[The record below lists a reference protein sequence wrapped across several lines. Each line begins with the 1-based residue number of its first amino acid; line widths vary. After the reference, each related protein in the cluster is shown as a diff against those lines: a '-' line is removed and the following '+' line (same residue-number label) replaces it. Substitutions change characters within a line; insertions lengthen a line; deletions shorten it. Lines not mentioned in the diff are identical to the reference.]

1 MQGNDLTPA
10 LLLIPCTYTFYKR
23 ANQRNLHAH
32 ETINKQEGR
41 ILMRWRTKTVYPFS
55 AIVGQETMKIA
66 LILNVINPK
75 IGGVLLRG
83 EKGTAKSLAVRAL
96 AYLLP
101 DVDVV
106 SDCPF
111 HCDPVNQ
118 KEMCDA
124 CNRKVETG
132 EMLLSA
138 KRSVA
143 VVDLPI
149 GATEDRLV
157 GTIDIEKAIKTGE
170 KHFEPGILAEANRN
184 ILYIDEV
191 NLLDDH
197 LVDVLLDAAAMGVNF
212 VEREGVS
219 FSHPAHFVLV
229 GTMNPEEGELRPQLL
244 DRFGLAVDI
253 KGIAY
258 KEARAEIVRRRVA
271 FEADPLS
278 FVADNHENQ
287 EHIRNKIVEAIKL
300 LPKVKLHDGMLNLIT
315 QICVDF
321 AVDGHR
327 ADITIYKT
335 ACTIAA
341 FRGRTEVTED
351 DVREAAE
358 LALPHRL
365 HRQPF
370 EEPQQEPQQIQDSIQ
385 KWREKQ
391 DEQTPPD
398 YESPPDDA
406 SEPPLEREEPER
418 EQVFETDS
426 PCKVKPLETPVLDQI
441 QRSGSGRRSKSRSNS
456 KTGRYVASVIPKG
469 KVEDLAF
476 DATLRAAAPFQ
487 NSRKK
492 ESANQNAL
500 LIEKSDLREK
510 IREKKLGNLI
520 MFVVDASGSMAAQ
533 ERMTATKGAILSLLL
548 DAYQRRDRV
557 GMVAFRKNKAELVLP
572 PTNSVELAQKCLS
585 NLPTGGRTPMA
596 HGLMLGMNTIREYMR
611 RDQETIPLL
620 TLVSDGRA
628 NVNLNGGDPVEEA
641 ISVAQAI
648 KAAGIRSLA
657 IDTER
662 DFITF
667 GLVNQICSEMG
678 GKYLRLEELSVE
690 PIVSAVRSNLPQSHG
705 VMTIAF
711 GGENA

>member
-1 MQGNDLTPA
+1 
-10 LLLIPCTYTFYKR
+10 
-23 ANQRNLHAH
+23 
-32 ETINKQEGR
+32 
-41 ILMRWRTKTVYPFS
+41 MRWRTKTVYPFC
-55 AIVGQETMKIA
+55 AIVGQETLKMA

-83 EKGTAKSLAVRAL
+83 EKGTGKSLAVRAL
-96 AYLLP
+96 AHLLP
-101 DVDVV
+101 EVDVV
-106 SDCPF
+106 ADCPF

-124 CNRKVETG
+124 CSTKVANG
-132 EMLLSA
+132 EKLPA
-138 KRSVA
+138 TKRSFS

-157 GTIDIEKAIKTGE
+157 GTIDIEKAIKTGK
-170 KHFEPGILAEANRN
+170 KHFEPGLLAEANRN

-197 LVDVLLDAAAMGVNF
+197 LVDVLLDAAAMGINF

-219 FSHPAHFVLV
+219 FSHPAQFVLV

-244 DRFGLAVDI
+244 DRFGLTVDV
-253 KGIAY
+253 KGIPY
-258 KEARAEIVRRRVA
+258 REARAEIVRRRVA
-271 FEADPLS
+271 FEIDPLS
-278 FVADNHENQ
+278 FVANYHEDQ
-287 EHIRNKIVEAIKL
+287 EQTRKKIIDATKL
-300 LPKVKLHDGMLNLIT
+300 LPKVKLSDDMLDLIT

-341 FRGRTEVTED
+341 FRGRAEVTED

-370 EEPQQEPQQIQDSIQ
+370 EEPRQEQQQIQDSIQ
-385 KWREKQ
+385 RWRQNKG
-391 DEQTPPD
+391 EQTHPPEND
-398 YESPPDDA
+398 SPPDD
-406 SEPPLEREEPER
+406 SFEPPVEREKPER
-418 EQVFETDS
+418 EQVFETDA
-426 PCKVKPLETPVLDQI
+426 PRKVRPLEIPVLDQI

-456 KTGRYVASVIPKG
+456 KTGRYVDSIIPTG
-469 KVEDLAF
+469 KIEDLAF
-476 DATLRAAAPFQ
+476 DATIRAAAPFQ
-487 NSRKK
+487 NRRRKK
-492 ESANQNAL
+492 SGSQRAL
-500 LIEKSDLREK
+500 LIEKCDLREK
-510 IREKKLGNLI
+510 VRERKMGNLI
-520 MFVVDASGSMAAQ
+520 LFVVDASGSMAAE
-533 ERMTATKGAILSLLL
+533 ERMTATKGAIFSLLV

-557 GMVAFRKNKAELVLP
+557 GMVAFRKNRAELMLP
-572 PTNSVELAQKCLS
+572 PTNSVELAKRCLA

-596 HGLMLGMNTIREYMR
+596 HGLMLGLETIQDYMR
-611 RDQETIPLL
+611 RDKEAIPLL
-620 TLVSDGRA
+620 ALVSDGRA

-641 ISVAQAI
+641 KTMARAI
-648 KAAGIRSLA
+648 KSAGIKSIA

-667 GLVNQICSEMG
+667 GLVKQICAEMN
-678 GKYLRLEELSVE
+678 GKYLCLEELDAA
-690 PIVSAVRSNLPQSHG
+690 PIASAVRHNLPSHKP
-705 VMTIAF
+705 MTMNF